1 MALDGVG
8 AGFPLLGGPGA
19 ATNVLVLVSLLAAL
33 MPLSGCDG
41 APPAAP
47 ASAPGAQA
55 TAAGTKLHERGRAVY
70 NYRCYF
76 CHGYSGDARTLAA
89 TYLNPRPR
97 DFTRGGLDAPAVA
110 AAVRAGRD
118 GTAMRSF
125 VGVIDE
131 AEIEAVAAFVAR
143 EFVQE
148 KAVNTTYHTVAN
160 GWPGHERHAGAFPF
174 ARGEIALDTPPDE
187 LTPAQRA
194 GRTLFLASCISCHDR
209 ARVVDE
215 GPTWSARPVS
225 YPRMGFEPGQPNLPP
240 VDAVSSASVYAKHE
254 VVPQVAGLTPQ
265 QQRGQTLFQAN
276 CSFCHGGDG
285 TGKNWIGQF
294 MEPKARDLTQY
305 DPASMPL
312 ALLKTRI
319 RDGLPGTSMPAWQQV
334 LKPAE
339 IDAVAAYVTRVFF
352 RPPAQVEAAGRR

>member
-110 AAVRAGRD
+110 AAVGEGHPNDGRPRGLGED
-118 GTAMRSF
+118 G
-125 VGVIDE
+125 V
-131 AEIEAVAAFVAR
+131 
-143 EFVQE
+143 
-148 KAVNTTYHTVAN
+148 
-160 GWPGHERHAGAFPF
+160 
-174 ARGEIALDTPPDE
+174 
-187 LTPAQRA
+187 
-194 GRTLFLASCISCHDR
+194 
-209 ARVVDE
+209 
-215 GPTWSARPVS
+215 
-225 YPRMGFEPGQPNLPP
+225 
-240 VDAVSSASVYAKHE
+240 
-254 VVPQVAGLTPQ
+254 
-265 QQRGQTLFQAN
+265 
-276 CSFCHGGDG
+276 
-285 TGKNWIGQF
+285 
-294 MEPKARDLTQY
+294 
-305 DPASMPL
+305 L
-312 ALLKTRI
+312 ALEL
-319 RDGLPGTSMPAWQQV
+319 G
-334 LKPAE
+334 
-339 IDAVAAYVTRVFF
+339 
-352 RPPAQVEAAGRR
+352 